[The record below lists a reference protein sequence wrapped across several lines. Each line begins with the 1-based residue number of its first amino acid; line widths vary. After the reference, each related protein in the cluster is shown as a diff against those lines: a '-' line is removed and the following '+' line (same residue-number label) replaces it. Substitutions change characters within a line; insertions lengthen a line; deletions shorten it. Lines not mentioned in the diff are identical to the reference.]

1 MNNICNV
8 TEQRQPSREKK
19 SWLGLVNFLFFQK
32 KFFKATILKQQVI
45 IIITVLFFFPLLV
58 CSLLHNSEWCNQ
70 HNNDVIQKQS

>member
-1 MNNICNV
+1 MLLNSASH
-8 TEQRQPSREKK
+8 QEKK
-19 SWLGLVNFLFFQK
+19 KLAWIGKFSFLPKK